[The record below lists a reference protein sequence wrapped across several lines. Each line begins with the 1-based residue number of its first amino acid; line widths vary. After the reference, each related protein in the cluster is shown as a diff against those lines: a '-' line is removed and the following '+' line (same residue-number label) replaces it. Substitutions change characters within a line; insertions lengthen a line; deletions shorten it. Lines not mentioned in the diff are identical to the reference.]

1 MSSSLSPT
9 ILIGDK
15 ELGSPSQIHSNSC
28 SGTSSSSLSCSDYFD
43 PFSSVEVKAGGVSF
57 GLGYMYKK

>member
-9 ILIGDK
+9 IEIGDK
-15 ELGSPSQIHSNSC
+15 EIGSPSKTHSSSC
-28 SGTSSSSLSCSDYFD
+28 SGTSSSSLSCSDYLD
-43 PFSSVEVKAGGVSF
+43 PFSSVEIQAGGVSF